1 MTPAQFGFV
10 SSVLTI
16 GGLLGAFLG
25 GTVSS
30 RLGRLKGMLCGAA
43 FYVLGAAGE
52 TLAPGVT
59 MMAAGRLLAGIVA
72 GAALTTC
79 PLYIAEMAPPGQK
92 GFFGAMT
99 QVMINVGIIVTQ
111 VLGWFLSEGSLWRVI
126 LGIGGMIAV
135 GQLLGLLLAGQES
148 PQWLADK
155 GQHAQAMRVL
165 RQIRGPDANIEDEIK
180 HWDKSSVNDE
190 QETLLQRDD
199 RSQSSGKDS
208 TKGLLAVLLDTETRA
223 AVIVVIMVMVSQQMT
238 GINAIMMYGV
248 DLLSGLLSSNS
259 ALLSIGVAALNLM
272 VTILVAPLPDKL
284 GRKPCLMSS
293 IAGMG
298 TSSLLM
304 AFAMSNGIAWLSVIA
319 VLLFVAS
326 FALGL
331 GPVPFMLATE
341 LVGPDAVASTQSWAL
356 AANYG
361 SNYLVAQ
368 FFPIL
373 NQRLGGGN
381 VFLIFAAAAVVFG
394 LYLALSL
401 PETMGKTD
409 IDEIWGRKKAPERV
423 D

>member
-59 MMAAGRLLAGIVA
+59 MMAAGRLLAGIGA

>member
-1 MTPAQFGFV
+1 
-10 SSVLTI
+10 
-16 GGLLGAFLG
+16 
-25 GTVSS
+25 
-30 RLGRLKGMLCGAA
+30 MLCGAA

-59 MMAAGRLLAGIVA
+59 MMAAGRLLAGIGA

-79 PLYIAEMAPPGQK
+79 TLYIAEMAPPGQK

-99 QVMINVGIIVTQ
+99 QIMINVGIIVTQ
-111 VLGWFLSEGSLWRVI
+111 VLGWFLSQGSLWRVI
-126 LGIGGMIAV
+126 LGTGGVIAV
-135 GQLLGLLLAGQES
+135 GQLVGLLLAGQES
-148 PQWLADK
+148 PQWLADR
-155 GQHAQAMRVL
+155 GQQAQAMRVL
-165 RQIRGPDANIEDEIK
+165 RQIRGSDANIEDEIK
-180 HWDKSSVNDE
+180 HWDKSSVNNE

-199 RSQSSGKDS
+199 RSQTSGKDS
-208 TKGLLAVLLDTETRA
+208 SKGLLAVLLDTETRP
-223 AVIVVIMVMVSQQMT
+223 AVIVVIMVMISQQMT

-304 AFAMSNGIAWLSVIA
+304 AFAMSNQIAWLSVIA

-373 NQRLGGGN
+373 NQRLGGGD